1 MIHQTIDCKSALF
14 VHQIGWKTLNRLTYT
29 LINKHNLQEAL
40 QVLLVL
46 FLRTYHSHVIQ
57 PIYWMVRGHAD
68 QR

>member
-1 MIHQTIDCKSALF
+1 MIQQTIDCKSALF

-29 LINKHNLQEAL
+29 LINEHNLQAAL

-57 PIYWMVRGHAD
+57 PIYWMVRDHAD
-68 QR
+68 